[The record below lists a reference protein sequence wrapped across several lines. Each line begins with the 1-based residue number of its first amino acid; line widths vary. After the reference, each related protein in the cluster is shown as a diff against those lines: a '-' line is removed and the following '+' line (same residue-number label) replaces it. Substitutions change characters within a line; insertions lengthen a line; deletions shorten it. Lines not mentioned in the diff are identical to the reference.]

1 MKPATT
7 TTLPRR
13 RDWSRIGLVAFVL
26 AFFVF
31 MLAPILVVVV
41 VSFTEAGYVGFPI
54 PGWSFRWFHR
64 IIEYEPFVDA
74 IIVSFEIAVGA
85 TFLSCL
91 IGVPAC
97 LALARSNAGWANT
110 IMTFLL
116 SPLSMPMIVLGFAML
131 FFVSRIGLGL
141 SLISLLIAHT
151 VVCLPYILRTVAGV
165 YRGVPQSYEEAAM
178 ILGAGRLQV
187 FWHVVLPLVRPG
199 IVAGSLFS
207 FLVSFDNLPISY
219 FFASADTNT
228 LPVVM
233 LSYMEHQFDPSI
245 AALSTLQLGLAVI
258 TLLAVDRIYGIDK
271 MTVST

>member
-1 MKPATT
+1 MSARPHQI
-7 TTLPRR
+7 
-13 RDWSRIGLVAFVL
+13 DWTRIGLVAFVV

-31 MLAPILVVVV
+31 MMAPIVVVVV
-41 VSFTEAGYVGFPI
+41 VSFTDAGYVGFPI

-64 IIEYEPFVDA
+64 IAEYQPFIDA
-74 IIVSFEIAVGA
+74 IIVSFQIAIA
-85 TFLSCL
+85 STLLSCL

-97 LALARSNAGWANT
+97 LALARSDTAWANA

-116 SPLSMPMIVLGFAML
+116 SPLSMPMIVLGFATL
-131 FFVSRIGLGL
+131 FFVSRIGLGI
-141 SLISLLIAHT
+141 SFTSLLIAHT

-165 YRGVPQSYEEAAM
+165 YRGVPRSYEEAAM
-178 ILGAGRLQV
+178 ILGANRFQV
-187 FWHVVLPLVRPG
+187 FWHVVFPLVRPG
-199 IVAGSLFS
+199 IAAGSLFS

-219 FFASADTNT
+219 FFASARTNT

-258 TLLAVDRIYGIDK
+258 VLIAVDRIYGIDK

>member
-1 MKPATT
+1 MSA
-7 TTLPRR
+7 RR
-13 RDWSRIGLVAFVL
+13 GIDWGRIGLVAFVL

-31 MLAPILVVVV
+31 MLAPIVVVVV
-41 VSFTEAGYVGFPI
+41 VSFTDAGYVGFPI
-54 PGWSFRWFHR
+54 PGWSLRWFRR
-64 IIEYEPFVDA
+64 IFEYEPFVAA

-85 TFLSCL
+85 TVLSCL

-97 LALARSNAGWANT
+97 LALARSEAPLASA

-116 SPLSMPMIVLGFAML
+116 SPLSMPMIVLGFATL
-131 FFVSRIGLGL
+131 FFVSRIGLGI
-141 SLISLLIAHT
+141 SFTSLLVAHT
-151 VVCLPYILRTVAGV
+151 VVCLPYVLRTVAGV
-165 YRGVPQSYEEAAM
+165 YRGVPGTLEEVAM
-178 ILGAGRLQV
+178 ILGANRFQV
-187 FWHVVLPLVRPG
+187 FRHVVLPLIRPG

-219 FFASADTNT
+219 FFASARTNT

-245 AALSTLQLGLAVI
+245 AALSTLQLGLAVVI
-258 TLLAVDRIYGIDK
+258 LIAVDRAYGIGK